1 MKDVRRMKD
10 SDELNKKKAKIKEM
24 HKISTYIYKYIY
36 IYILYIYINNDV
48 VSSNLVRKVLDSH
61 FEPECWHII
70 RLMMKNHLFRT

>member
-36 IYILYIYINNDV
+36 IYIYIYILYIYINNDV

-61 FEPECWHII
+61 FEPE
-70 RLMMKNHLFRT
+70 R